1 MMMEISISPFSSLKS
16 SIPDAVCLPCTDGTF
31 MQLDFSP
38 SGPQVVQLTGRDG
51 DPDTAYV
58 KSIEADPETFKEM
71 FRPFFFQDAED
82 SGMDAEIFN
91 LMKLNYC
98 NWCMYQIA
106 NRSYIRAMSHEIS
119 EEE

>member
-31 MQLDFSP
+31 MQLDFCP
-38 SGPQVVQLTGRDG
+38 SGPQIVQLTEAEDSQA
-51 DPDTAYV
+51 TVV

-71 FRPFFFQDAED
+71 FKPFFFQDAED

-106 NRSYIRAMSHEIS
+106 NRSYIRAMSRGIS
-119 EEE
+119 EEEE